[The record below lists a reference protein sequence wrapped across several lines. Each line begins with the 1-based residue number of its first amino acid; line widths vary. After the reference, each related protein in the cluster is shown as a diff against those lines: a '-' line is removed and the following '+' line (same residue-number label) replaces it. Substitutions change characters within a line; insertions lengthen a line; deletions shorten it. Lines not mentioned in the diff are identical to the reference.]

1 MLVRLW
7 NGKLEQWDTVEV
19 TVPGK
24 PGIGPSDEYVK
35 VRGAF
40 VEPDAN
46 GNFIS
51 SSYTDDELDAVHAF
65 ATARLTI
72 DLWEKGSGE
81 KVIWLSIPDTA
92 DRRLKIVL
100 YSGSFEASYRPS
112 ENAIFFGTLFTNNIP
127 TCKSLDIV
135 SHETTHAIFESFWKG
150 IHESGNLD
158 SLALI
163 EGWADLSPIFLQL
176 ISQQLFNKILLLSSN
191 NLNTV
196 NNLSEFAEGFEH
208 KLNGI
213 RSAKNKEVNNPQ
225 NPCSVAS
232 PMVNLIYNTFIR
244 KWNDNKSNDLF
255 IINIQFIFTQLL
267 ADLLNKKLSYTKYL
281 KKIKNAHYLYKEHF

>member
-65 ATARLTI
+65 AIARLTI

-81 KVIWLSIPDTA
+81 KVIWLRIPDTD

-100 YSGSFEASYRPS
+100 YSGFFEASYRPT
-112 ENAIFFGTLFTNNIP
+112 ENTIFFGTLFTNNIP

-135 SHETTHAIFESFWKG
+135 SHETTHAIFESFWNG
-150 IHESGNLD
+150 IHESGNPD

-163 EGWADLSPIFLQL
+163 EGWADLLPIFLQL
-176 ISQQLFNKILLLSSN
+176 ISQQLFNKTLLLSSN

-232 PMVNLIYNTFIR
+232 PMVNFVYNIVIAE
-244 KWNDNKSNDLF
+244 WNENNLNNRYILNVQS
-255 IINIQFIFTQLL
+255 IFTQLISE
-267 ADLLNKKLSYTKYL
+267 LLNQKLSYSEYY
-281 KKIKNAHYLYKEHF
+281 KKIRMLNI